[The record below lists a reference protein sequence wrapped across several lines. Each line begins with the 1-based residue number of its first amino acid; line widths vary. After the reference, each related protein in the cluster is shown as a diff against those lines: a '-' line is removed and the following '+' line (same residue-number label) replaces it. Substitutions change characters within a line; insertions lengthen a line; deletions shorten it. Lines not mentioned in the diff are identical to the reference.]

1 MNIKIFKCD
10 GTKNNFILI
19 VDNDNHD
26 IIRKNIVRICRKF
39 QTDGLIILSNHK
51 NYDYKMDYYNN
62 DASWETMCA
71 NGARCAGLLMYQ
83 LNNCGKKINFLAGDG
98 NHLININGKL
108 LSLSM
113 KQPIFKSKEINIL
126 NHKGRYIDSGAKHFS
141 IITENLNAINIKK
154 IGSEIRQHQ
163 FFKPDGVNVN
173 FMEILNQNHISVITY
188 EKGIEST
195 VMSCGTGSVAC
206 AYYANHKNLIKSP
219 TKISV
224 PGGEL
229 QLIFNK
235 DWSEVWL
242 SGPAKISEPIIIEI

>member
-19 VDNDNHD
+19 VDNDNHSL
-26 IIRKNIVRICRKF
+26 IKKNIVRICKKF
-39 QTDGLIILSNHK
+39 QTDGLIIISNHK
-51 NYDYKMDYYNN
+51 DYDYKMDYYNN
-62 DASWETMCA
+62 DATWETMCA
-71 NGARCAGLLMYQ
+71 NGARCAGLLMYT
-83 LNNCGKKINFLAGDG
+83 LKRCGEKINFIAGDG
-98 NHLININGKL
+98 AHFLTVNDKL
-108 LSLSM
+108 LSLSI
-113 KQPIFKSKEINIL
+113 KQPMFKSKEINIL
-126 NHKGRYIDSGAKHFS
+126 NHIGRYVDSGAKHFA
-141 IITENLNAINIKK
+141 IITENLDTKNVKK
-154 IGSEIRQHQ
+154 FGREIRQHK
-163 FFKPDGVNVN
+163 FFEPYGVNVN

-188 EKGIEST
+188 EKGIENT

>member
-19 VDNDNHD
+19 ADNDNHSL
-26 IIRKNIVRICRKF
+26 IKKNIVRICKKF
-39 QTDGLIILSNHK
+39 QTDGLIIISNHK
-51 NYDYKMDYYNN
+51 DYDYKMDYYNN
-62 DASWETMCA
+62 DATWETMCA
-71 NGARCAGLLMYQ
+71 NGARCAGLLMYT
-83 LNNCGKKINFLAGDG
+83 LKRCGEKINFIAGDG
-98 NHLININGKL
+98 AHFLTVNDKL
-108 LSLSM
+108 LSLSI
-113 KQPIFKSKEINIL
+113 KQPMFKSKEINIL
-126 NHKGRYIDSGAKHFS
+126 NHIGRYVDSGAKHFA
-141 IITENLNAINIKK
+141 IITENLDTKNVKR
-154 IGSEIRQHQ
+154 IGREIRQHK
-163 FFKPDGVNVN
+163 FFEPYGVNVN

-188 EKGIEST
+188 EKGIENT